1 MYVLPVSSKV
11 IEMCHMLK
19 EFQEMGEVLNT
30 SLNMRI
36 WSFLKMT
43 ILCFASRCSFIL
55 IDLIVLAVDFTG

>member
-30 SLNMRI
+30 SLNTRI
-36 WSFLKMT
+36 WSFLKIT
-43 ILCFASRCSFIL
+43 ILCFASHCSFIL